1 MLRVPLHQLDP
12 ELPVPAYARRGDA
25 GADLLAR
32 TGAVLPRAGGR
43 ALVPT
48 GVAVAIPEGYAGL
61 VVPRSGLAARH
72 GITCLNAPGLV
83 DAGYRGEIRVV
94 LVNHDPDHDYTV
106 SRGDRIAQLVLVGVE
121 QAAFDLV
128 DAVRAGRVGAG
139 LGWIRPHGYMTAAL
153 TTGKKGG
160 VMRPLAGMD
169 AAFLSLETPTTPL
182 HVGVAIVMDPPE
194 GTRSLFSPSTRYAQ
208 IRRVIEQR
216 VHLVPQMRQ
225 RAMRV
230 PFGLHHPVWADD
242 PDFELDDHLSRASLP
257 SPGGRAELDAFVAS
271 VMSRRLDPDRPL
283 WEMHIVEGLEGG
295 RTALVAKVHHAILDG
310 VSGASVLA
318 AFLDLTPRSRLVQ
331 LPGGW
336 SPPPLPSNAQM
347 LRHAASSLA
356 KQPGEALNTIQAGVG
371 AVADLGLHNRELTG
385 RGEQPPPGFFA
396 APRTSFNGTVSNRKR
411 YAGLSVPLEDV
422 KLVGRQFGAT
432 VNDVLLACVSG
443 GLRRLMEIRREHH
456 EQPLVAMVPVSTRQE
471 DEAAQLGNQISGML
485 VSLAT
490 DVEDPLARLDRISAS
505 ARLAKEQ
512 EKLHRGRLLGDLAQM
527 ALPALTSRV
536 ARAVAGTRLFDKM
549 RPPFNVTVSS
559 VRVPDVPLFCAGSRV
574 TETYPVGPM
583 AEGVGLNVTVFSYL
597 DRVYFG
603 LLACRR
609 LVPEL
614 EELAVHVDDALG
626 ELVACA
632 LDARG
637 RTA

>member
-1 MLRVPLHQLDP
+1 M
-12 ELPVPAYARRGDA
+12 
-25 GADLLAR
+25 
-32 TGAVLPRAGGR
+32 
-43 ALVPT
+43 
-48 GVAVAIPEGYAGL
+48 
-61 VVPRSGLAARH
+61 RS
-72 GITCLNAPGLV
+72 
-83 DAGYRGEIRVV
+83 
-94 LVNHDPDHDYTV
+94 
-106 SRGDRIAQLVLVGVE
+106 
-121 QAAFDLV
+121 
-128 DAVRAGRVGAG
+128 
-139 LGWIRPHGYMTAAL
+139 
-153 TTGKKGG
+153 
-160 VMRPLAGMD
+160 LAGID
-169 AAFLSLETPTTPL
+169 AAFLSLETSTTPL
-182 HVGVAIVMDPPE
+182 HVGVALVMDPPE

-216 VHLVPQMRQ
+216 LYLVPQMRQ
-225 RAMRV
+225 RAVRV
-230 PFGLHHPVWADD
+230 PLGLHHPVWVDD
-242 PDFELDDHLSRASLP
+242 PHFELDDHLSRASLP
-257 SPGGRAELDAFVAS
+257 SPGRRAELEAFVAS
-271 VMSRRLDPDRPL
+271 VMSRQLDPDRPL
-283 WEMHIVEGLEGG
+283 WEMHVVEGLEGG

-318 AFLDLTPRSRLVQ
+318 AFLDLSPRSRLVA
-331 LPGGW
+331 LREEWDPA
-336 SPPPLPSNAQM
+336 PLPSPAQM

-356 KQPGEALNTIQAGVG
+356 KQPVGALSTIQAGVE
-371 AVADLGLHNRELTG
+371 AVADLGMHNRELAG

-396 APRTSFNGTVSNRKR
+396 APRTSFNGAVSNRKR

-422 KLVGRQFGAT
+422 KLVGREFEAT

-443 GLRRLMEIRREHH
+443 GLRRLLAARREEL
-456 EQPLVAMVPVSTRQE
+456 EQTLVAMVPVSTRAE
-471 DEAAQLGNQISGML
+471 DDVDQLGNQISGML

-490 DVEDPLARLDRISAS
+490 DVDDPVRRLDAISES

-527 ALPALTSRV
+527 ALPALASRV
-536 ARAVAGTRLFDKM
+536 ARAVAGSRLFDKV

-559 VRVPDVPLFCAGSRV
+559 VRVPNVSLFCAGSRV
-574 TETYPVGPM
+574 VETFPVGPM

-609 LVPEL
+609 LLPEL
-614 EELAVHVDDALG
+614 DELAVHVDDALG